1 MEEEALSSRLSTSEK
16 LLISQAVYKLGAL
29 DWEKL
34 SGLLVNHPVIE
45 GRPAEWFDAKTCEA
59 YYVGLM
65 TEAGINVYV
74 LFSSTVSPCTSLS
87 YVLFASGVACG
98 TKDCYSGTLE
108 GGTKVGATNRLT
120 DLDQRKTLLAHKQK
134 STSVSPKNSIKLDY
148 KSSKPLSQNTN
159 TDSPLSCLKS
169 QLSNRAA

>member
-1 MEEEALSSRLSTSEK
+1 MDEVALSSRLSTSEK

-29 DWEKL
+29 DWEKI

-74 LFSSTVSPCTSLS
+74 YL
-87 YVLFASGVACG
+87 
-98 TKDCYSGTLE
+98 
-108 GGTKVGATNRLT
+108 
-120 DLDQRKTLLAHKQK
+120 
-134 STSVSPKNSIKLDY
+134 
-148 KSSKPLSQNTN
+148 
-159 TDSPLSCLKS
+159 S
-169 QLSNRAA
+169 QLSVLPKARTFHTSCSVPGSHAIQRITILLSLACQQGNSRDHK